1 MTVPS
6 ACRLIDVDVERAA
19 AGWREL
25 GGDFGR
31 FAAERV
37 ERFVALDI
45 PPPWPQRPNRGM
57 AILPFFLIGI
67 LLRGRLLVGQVRAL
81 WRRSPAHPGDR
92 R

>member
-1 MTVPS
+1 MTAREMTVPS

-37 ERFVALDI
+37 ERSSD
-45 PPPWPQRPNRGM
+45 
-57 AILPFFLIGI
+57 
-67 LLRGRLLVGQVRAL
+67 
-81 WRRSPAHPGDR
+81 
-92 R
+92 